1 MILYHGTSES
11 NGKKI
16 MKEGFIPDKKYNWKI
31 KSKSGFVYLSLAYAP
46 FYAETAKNKSN
57 MGAIIKVE
65 VDERKLYP
73 EDDFIMYSLGR
84 PKYTQ
89 DELDAVNVEKLRS
102 LYKESLKYMGNVCGR
117 SKDIK
122 IIGVSYFDM
131 SKLLFVCDPVICPM
145 NYKIMGSYYLS
156 LTEWIYEGNLPQD
169 FGMAVYLNLKKSS
182 LYQEF
187 LKGE

>member
-1 MILYHGTSES
+1 MAKLILYHGTSES

-46 FYAETAKNKSN
+46 FYAEMAKNKSN
-57 MGAIIKVE
+57 MGAIIAVE

-89 DELDAVNVEKLRS
+89 R
-102 LYKESLKYMGNVCGR
+102 
-117 SKDIK
+117 
-122 IIGVSYFDM
+122 
-131 SKLLFVCDPVICPM
+131 
-145 NYKIMGSYYLS
+145 
-156 LTEWIYEGNLPQD
+156 
-169 FGMAVYLNLKKSS
+169 FG
-182 LYQEF
+182 
-187 LKGE
+187 